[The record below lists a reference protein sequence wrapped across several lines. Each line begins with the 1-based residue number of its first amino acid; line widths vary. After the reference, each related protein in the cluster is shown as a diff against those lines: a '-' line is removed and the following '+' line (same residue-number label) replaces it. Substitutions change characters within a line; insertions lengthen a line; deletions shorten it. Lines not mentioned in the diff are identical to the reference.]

1 MDEFE
6 RAVLRGII
14 PRHAVIG
21 PPLRIQIEGA
31 TVSMRT
37 EDAEGRTTLFCV
49 ADDVP
54 RVMPSELQTGDE
66 IRVQGVSGTAYAEVQ
81 VRGGLLHSLRVTVF
95 HGPWTVDPV
104 FLGVE
109 EEP

>member
-6 RAVLRGII
+6 RAVLRAII
-14 PRHAVIG
+14 PAHAMIG

-31 TVSMRT
+31 TVSTRT
-37 EDAEGRTTLFCV
+37 EDAEGRTTLFR
-49 ADDVP
+49 VP
-54 RVMPSELQTGDE
+54 DGLSLVMPSELQIGDE
-66 IRVQGVSGTAYAEVQ
+66 IRIQGVSGTAYSEVE
-81 VRGGLLHSLRVTVF
+81 VRGGLLYSLRVTVF
-95 HGPWTVDPV
+95 HGPWIVDPV